1 MEVQVGSLQ
10 RRTVI
15 TWEGMQFLV
24 FAASVVLLAL
34 GAAALG
40 LLFVAGTFV
49 VASRL
54 RWLPRA
60 ALPLAGSL
68 LLLLPLGLNFWFH
81 SLPRSGPDDASYA
94 ARVFS
99 RLTFTTTLAAVIGT
113 SHFGTLFSYLR
124 GLGRSLRRGA
134 ARRRRI
140 GIHLLVCI
148 AIGIAIGAVEG
159 ALVLRNRGDL
169 PIASPAVRGAL
180 IGGLASVALLVWH
193 GFNSRRTIR
202 RFDPCGGVD
211 RGDPPRDDLD
221 AAGAL
226 VPRPGSP
233 PGLSG
238 RASSNPYA

>member
-1 MEVQVGSLQ
+1 VARCS
-10 RRTVI
+10 
-15 TWEGMQFLV
+15 
-24 FAASVVLLAL
+24 
-34 GAAALG
+34 AAA
-40 LLFVAGTFV
+40 AD
-49 VASRL
+49 R
-54 RWLPRA
+54 
-60 ALPLAGSL
+60 
-68 LLLLPLGLNFWFH
+68 
-81 SLPRSGPDDASYA
+81 
-94 ARVFS
+94 
-99 RLTFTTTLAAVIGT
+99 
-113 SHFGTLFSYLR
+113 
-124 GLGRSLRRGA
+124 
-134 ARRRRI
+134 
-140 GIHLLVCI
+140 IHLLVCI

-193 GFNSRRTIR
+193 GFNSRRAIR

-233 PGLSG
+233 PGLSS